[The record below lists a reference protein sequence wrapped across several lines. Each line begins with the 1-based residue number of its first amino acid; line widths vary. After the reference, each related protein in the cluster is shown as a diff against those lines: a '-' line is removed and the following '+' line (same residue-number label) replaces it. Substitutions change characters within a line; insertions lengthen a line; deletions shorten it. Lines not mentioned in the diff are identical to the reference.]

1 MRLSAWFPF
10 GPPVDKVDA
19 ARRVHLVKYLLFWRV
34 RLQRERLPGLG
45 WMKCRWMPGR
55 DILA

>member
-19 ARRVHLVKYLLFWRV
+19 ARRVHLVNTFWFGGCKEPGCQV
-34 RLQRERLPGLG
+34 LGERSADG
-45 WMKCRWMPGR
+45 WGE
-55 DILA
+55 IQEVTF